1 MGLTLI
7 VRTTPLSSQNPNGS
21 RKPNVSDRVKIVI
34 ICLTDIQSRYLS
46 FYDLRRGG
54 ERRFVLYFPQETGE
68 SYAVKIIDVSHD
80 AMDADGLD
88 LREQTMREV
97 NILRLVQGHKYI
109 IDLVDVFESPT
120 YIFLVFELCPNGEL
134 FDYLTSQV
142 AGYLM
147 TSF

>member
-1 MGLTLI
+1 M
-7 VRTTPLSSQNPNGS
+7 
-21 RKPNVSDRVKIVI
+21 
-34 ICLTDIQSRYLS
+34 
-46 FYDLRRGG
+46 
-54 ERRFVLYFPQETGE
+54 
-68 SYAVKIIDVSHD
+68 KIIDVSHD